1 MNLNE
6 LLRLSVQKIFPYPNV
21 EVANWTEVI
30 IYAIQLGLTLLLL
43 FLLASYQKM
52 VINDTDQCDMNMVS
66 KNLNAHD
73 LMSPQVIV
81 AKENTNAEQ
90 ISARLLAGE
99 FNGVPVVDDKGAVIG
114 IVTALDILRALQ
126 GDKKLNTMLARDIMT
141 PNPSTVKKDTPIEEI
156 IRIIVEKEIVLVP
169 VVEDNKK
176 LIGVVA
182 RLDIL
187 REKLNEGFI
196 TIEKR
201 EAVSRT

>member
-1 MNLNE
+1 
-6 LLRLSVQKIFPYPNV
+6 
-21 EVANWTEVI
+21 
-30 IYAIQLGLTLLLL
+30 
-43 FLLASYQKM
+43 
-52 VINDTDQCDMNMVS
+52 
-66 KNLNAHD
+66 
-73 LMSPQVIV
+73 MSPQVVV

-99 FNGVPVVDDKGAVIG
+99 FNGVPVVDDNGGVIG
-114 IVTALDILRALQ
+114 IVTALDILKAMQ
-126 GDKKLNTMLARDIMT
+126 DGNKKLNTMLARDIMT

-156 IRIIVEKEIVLVP
+156 IRILVEKEIVLVP
-169 VVEDNKK
+169 VVEGNNNNK

-201 EAVSRT
+201 EALSRT

>member
-1 MNLNE
+1 
-6 LLRLSVQKIFPYPNV
+6 
-21 EVANWTEVI
+21 
-30 IYAIQLGLTLLLL
+30 
-43 FLLASYQKM
+43 
-52 VINDTDQCDMNMVS
+52 
-66 KNLNAHD
+66 LNAHD

-99 FNGVPVVDDKGAVIG
+99 FNGVPIVDDNGAVVG
-114 IVTALDILRALQ
+114 IVTALDILKALR
-126 GDKKLNTMLARDIMT
+126 GGKKLNEMLARDIMT

-156 IRIIVEKEIVLVP
+156 IHILVEKEIVLVP
-169 VVEDNKK
+169 VIEGNNNK

-201 EAVSRT
+201 EALSRT

>member
-1 MNLNE
+1 
-6 LLRLSVQKIFPYPNV
+6 
-21 EVANWTEVI
+21 
-30 IYAIQLGLTLLLL
+30 
-43 FLLASYQKM
+43 
-52 VINDTDQCDMNMVS
+52 
-66 KNLNAHD
+66 
-73 LMSPQVIV
+73 MSPQVIV

-99 FNGVPVVDDKGAVIG
+99 FNGVPVVDDRGAVIG

-156 IRIIVEKEIVLVP
+156 IRIIVDKEIVLVP
-169 VVEDNKK
+169 VVEEDNNK

>member
-1 MNLNE
+1 
-6 LLRLSVQKIFPYPNV
+6 
-21 EVANWTEVI
+21 
-30 IYAIQLGLTLLLL
+30 
-43 FLLASYQKM
+43 
-52 VINDTDQCDMNMVS
+52 
-66 KNLNAHD
+66 
-73 LMSPQVIV
+73 MSPQVIV

-99 FNGVPVVDDKGAVIG
+99 FNGVPVVDDKGAVVG

-156 IRIIVEKEIVLVP
+156 IRIIVDKEIVLVP
-169 VVEDNKK
+169 VVEEDNNK